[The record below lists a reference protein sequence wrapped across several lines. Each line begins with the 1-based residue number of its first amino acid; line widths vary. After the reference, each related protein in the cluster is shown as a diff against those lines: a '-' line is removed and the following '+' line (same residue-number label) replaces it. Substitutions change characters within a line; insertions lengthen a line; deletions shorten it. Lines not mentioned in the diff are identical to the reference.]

1 MSSPPIIGILANIT
15 FADTLG
21 TDHMYV
27 NDEYV
32 LALEKVNAVPIII
45 PPIMRYEMLNTY
57 INLCDGFILSG
68 GVDINPIYFNQEP
81 SRKLGTVNNKLDA
94 FQIALTKKILRS
106 RKPIL
111 AICRGIQLLN
121 ICLGGTIY
129 QDMDDIPTKTILH
142 MQKSERYRGIHKVE
156 LQPNSKLYE
165 LFGDSIFVNSYHHQ
179 AIGVPGVNLQVV
191 GRSADNVIE
200 AMEIKNHPYG
210 VAVQWHPEM
219 MFARTEEMRE
229 LFESFVQACR

>member
-1 MSSPPIIGILANIT
+1 MSSPPIIGVLANIT
-15 FADTLG
+15 FADYLG

-45 PPIMRYEMLNTY
+45 PPTMRYESLSTFVD
-57 INLCDGFILSG
+57 LCDGFILSG
-68 GVDINPIYFNQEP
+68 GVDINPIYFYQQP
-81 SRKLGTVNNKLDA
+81 SKRLGTVNNKLDV
-94 FQIALTKKILRS
+94 FQIALTKQILRS

-111 AICRGIQLLN
+111 GICRGIQLLN

-129 QDMDDIPTKTILH
+129 QDMEDIPNKTILH
-142 MQKSERYRGIHKVE
+142 MQKSERYRGIHKVDLE
-156 LQPNSKLYE
+156 PGSKLYG

-179 AIGVPGVNLQVV
+179 AVAIPGVNLRIV
-191 GRSADNVIE
+191 GRSADKVIE
-200 AMEIKNHPYG
+200 AMEINDYPYG